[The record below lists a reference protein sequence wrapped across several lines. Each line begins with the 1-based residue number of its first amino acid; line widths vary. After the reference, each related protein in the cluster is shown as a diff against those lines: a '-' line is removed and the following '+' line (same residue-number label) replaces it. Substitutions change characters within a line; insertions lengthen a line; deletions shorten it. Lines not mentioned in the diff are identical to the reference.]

1 MRRRCGKTCR
11 EGVGLVDPELLQVSE
26 DECAYHGN
34 HGAGEREREAG
45 GSGVGL
51 GIAEEVGAGESV
63 YDQGELGDG
72 KAFACADGL
81 DQEQRCSL
89 TGVEMFLKTAG
100 PLVP

>member
-1 MRRRCGKTCR
+1 M
-11 EGVGLVDPELLQVSE
+11 DPELLQVPE
-26 DECAYHGN
+26 DECADHGN
-34 HGAGEREREAG
+34 DGAGECEAG
-45 GSGVGL
+45 GAGVGL
-51 GIAEEVGAGESV
+51 GIAEEVGAGDSI

-72 KAFACADGL
+72 NAFACADGL